1 MLALHMNA
9 QAEEFPPHHESLQA
23 RPSSRNPLEPHESTW
38 SSNQAVNFISLMESK
53 KKEAEL
59 RDCQLAKLGPLAR
72 EIPNIDS
79 AIAEIARFSAEL
91 TLPRGTIHVISDIHG
106 EDKKLRHVINNAS
119 GTLRPLVERLLK
131 DRMPPEQFQE
141 FLTLV
146 FYPAEVV
153 GRLEKTLQSPEE
165 RKDYA
170 MRTLH
175 NLFNIVRVLA
185 ARRSLKHAVR
195 IFPAEYRELLAEIL
209 HEPSTERDRDY
220 VDAIVNELT
229 YRGRV
234 LHLIHLTGRVIRNLA
249 IDELIIAG
257 DCWDRGPRGD
267 RVLDYLT
274 QQPNVSFV
282 WGNHD
287 MAWLGACLGHQAL
300 ICQVLR
306 ISLRYRRLT
315 QLEEGYGIPVQPL
328 DLLARTVYAHD
339 PAVHFETKGT
349 GMREKSMMARMQ
361 KAVAIMQFKLEGQ
374 IIARHP
380 EWQMEHRRLLHR
392 INREAGTIEV
402 DGVSYAI
409 SDVNFPTIDPNN
421 PYELTSEERS
431 CLERIRNSFIAS
443 GKLWDQMR
451 WMVSHGRMYLR
462 REEHLIF
469 HGCVPVDQ
477 RGEFLPMFVGG
488 QSCSGS
494 ALFDA
499 IERFIYRLFDG
510 PAQEDLDLLWY
521 LWSGPHSPLFGKDR
535 ITTLERD
542 LISDAQTHGET
553 KNPYFRLIHER
564 WFCDKI
570 LSEFGVDPERGLIVN
585 GHVPVEVEKGES
597 PLKKS
602 GKAITIDGAFSE
614 AYGDHGFTL
623 VLEPHR
629 TFLAKHHHF
638 ESVEA
643 AIHQGAD
650 IIPSITVVREW
661 EEPKRVADSQ
671 RGRYLRQVISLL
683 EQLIQAYRNNDLQQ
697 R

>member
-1 MLALHMNA
+1 MLPAHVSTQAKGPPESSTALTGGKKP
-9 QAEEFPPHHESLQA
+9 QQTPESAL
-23 RPSSRNPLEPHESTW
+23 SSDRQTSF
-38 SSNQAVNFISLMESK
+38 SNLMETK
-53 KKEAEL
+53 KNAAKLQECE
-59 RDCQLAKLGPLAR
+59 LAKLAPLAR

-106 EDKKLRHVINNAS
+106 EDKKLRHIINNAS
-119 GTLRPLVERLLK
+119 GTLRPLVEGLLK
-131 DRMPPEQFQE
+131 DRIPPEQFQE
-141 FLTLV
+141 FLALV
-146 FYPAEVV
+146 FYPAEVI
-153 GRLEKTLQSPEE
+153 GRLEQTLRSPQE

-170 MRTLH
+170 TRTLD
-175 NLFNIVRVLA
+175 NLFHIVRVLA
-185 ARRSLKHAVR
+185 SRRSLKHAVR
-195 IFPAEYRELLAEIL
+195 IFPAEYRDLLTEIL
-209 HEPSTERDRDY
+209 NEPSTERSRDY
-220 VDAIVNELT
+220 LDAIIDELNR
-229 YRGRV
+229 RGRV

-267 RVLDYLT
+267 RVMDYVT

-287 MAWLGACLGHQAL
+287 MAWLGACLGHYAL

-315 QLEEGYGIPVQPL
+315 QLEEGYGIPVEPL
-328 DLLARTVYAHD
+328 DLLARTVYPND
-339 PAVHFETKGT
+339 PATTFDTKGT
-349 GMREKSMMARMQ
+349 GMREKIVMARMQ
-361 KAVAIMQFKLEGQ
+361 KAAAIMQFKLEGQ
-374 IIARHP
+374 MIARHP

-402 DGVSYAI
+402 DGVSYPLL
-409 SDVNFPTIDPNN
+409 DTHFPTIDRDN
-421 PYELTSEERS
+421 PYELTNEERS
-431 CLERIRNSFIAS
+431 CLERIRRSFLAS
-443 GKLWDQMR
+443 QKLWEHMR
-451 WMVSHGRMYLR
+451 WMVSHGRMCLR

-477 RGEFLPMFVGG
+477 HGEFLPMMVEG
-488 QSCSGS
+488 QSYSGS

-499 IERFIYRLFDG
+499 IESYVYRLFDG
-510 PAQEDLDLLWY
+510 PMSDGLDLLWY
-521 LWSGPHSPLFGKDR
+521 LWGGPQSPLFGKDR

-542 LISDAQTHGET
+542 LISDTRTHTET
-553 KNPYFRLIHER
+553 KNPYFRLIHEP

-570 LSEFGVDPERGLIVN
+570 LAEFGVEPEQGLIVN

-643 AIHQGAD
+643 AISKGAD

-661 EEPKRVADSQ
+661 KRPKRVSDSP
-671 RGRYLRQVISLL
+671 RGRYLVQMIKLL
-683 EQLIQAYRNNDLQQ
+683 EELIRAYQRNDLPQH
-697 R
+697 